1 MNLNSLTAIFAAGS
15 TLPALL
21 AASLPTCSAS
31 VQPALELGNRTIL
44 MRNGNIALE
53 LDDSQRKGMT
63 VEDLLS
69 VFRNQGLDN
78 DRILF
83 SAE

>member
-1 MNLNSLTAIFAAGS
+1 VAENNITCLMITHNI
-15 TLPALL
+15 
-21 AASLPTCSAS
+21 AS
-31 VQPALELGNRTIL
+31 ALELGNRTIL